1 MQDLGMACMVAQFKK
16 KINLVKGYHQIPVA
30 TEEIPKIVIITPFSL
45 FEYLVTPFGL
55 SKAAQTFQGMMDHT
69 VDNLKLVFAYMDDSQ
84 VGPPDRQTHLIH
96 LEAFFSTLVANG
108 FAINLEK
115 WVFALL
121 TLKILRHTI

>member
-1 MQDLGMACMVAQFKK
+1 LEWLAWLHNFK
-16 KINLVKGYHQIPVA
+16 KINLVKGYHQIPVS
-30 TEEIPKIVIITPFSL
+30 TEEIPKIVIIIPLSL
-45 FEYLVTPFGL
+45 FEYLVTPFGM
-55 SKAAQTFQGMMDHT
+55 SNAAQTFQGMMDRT

-84 VGPPDRQTHLIH
+84 VGPLDRQTHLIH

-115 WVFALL
+115 CVFALL